1 MEYMTSCK
9 TILVCDDEA
18 HIRRMVALRLREAGF
33 TVIEA
38 RDGEEALAAA
48 RRARPDLVIT
58 DYQMPLL
65 SGLELCKALRLME
78 QTADVPALMVTA
90 RGYILSREDLEATN
104 IREIVSKPF
113 GVRQLVD
120 RAAALLGMEPISR
133 PLAA

>member
-1 MEYMTSCK
+1 MSCTK

-18 HIRRMVALRLREAGF
+18 HIRHMVALRLREAGF

-38 RDGEEALAAA
+38 RDGQEALVAA
-48 RRARPDLVIT
+48 RRVRPDLVIT
-58 DYQMPLL
+58 DFQMPLV
-65 SGLELCKALRLME
+65 SGLELCKTLKEMPT
-78 QTADVPALMVTA
+78 TADVPALMVTA
-90 RGYILSREDLEATN
+90 RGYILSREDLNSTN

-120 RAAALLGMEPISR
+120 RAAALLGMKAVSR

>member
-1 MEYMTSCK
+1 MSCTK

-18 HIRRMVALRLREAGF
+18 HIRHMVALRLREAGF

-38 RDGEEALAAA
+38 RDGQEALVAA
-48 RRARPDLVIT
+48 RRVRPDLVIT
-58 DYQMPLL
+58 DFQMPLV
-65 SGLELCKALRLME
+65 SGLELCKTLKEMPT
-78 QTADVPALMVTA
+78 TADVPALMVTA
-90 RGYILSREDLEATN
+90 RGYILSREDLNSTN

-120 RAAALLGMEPISR
+120 RAAALLGMEAVSR